1 MADSIFQRQNDSFLL
16 QCQITQRSEYSYAKR
31 IFMRQALYT
40 LVFTIVSIAAA
51 ILDIDWLTAT
61 SSLLAMA
68 LVLYNKDSEEQA
80 LIHKRRAA
88 SIQQYIDV
96 SLFAPTID
104 IDEAEWGFIPSTSD
118 LACAVS
124 KYKNCDTTP
133 MKDWYSDYSL
143 LPGEQQIFYCQK
155 ENIRWNHDLLKKFK
169 ELLIIFLSGVVVALA
184 TIFIVV
190 NPSLV
195 KFICVLSW
203 FAPIAD
209 FSCSIY
215 AEVQRSIVQHQN
227 IDQYSAEIEKKF
239 KSTGCRGLR
248 QMLIKFQ
255 YMIFDKRKTCFMIPD
270 WFYEWH
276 KERYQNK
283 EDCVAK
289 TIQQVNVKREI

>member
-1 MADSIFQRQNDSFLL
+1 MADSIFHRQNDSFLL
-16 QCQITQRSEYSYAKR
+16 QCQIAQRSEYSYAKR
-31 IFMRQALYT
+31 IFMRKTVLALA
-40 LVFTIVSIAAA
+40 FTIVSITAA
-51 ILDIDWLTAT
+51 IIDVDWFTAT
-61 SSLLAMA
+61 SSLLAIA
-68 LVLYNKDSEEQA
+68 LVLYNKYSEEQS
-80 LIHKRRAA
+80 LIHKRQAA

-104 IDEAEWGFIPSTSD
+104 SDEAEWGFIPSTSD
-118 LACAVS
+118 LVCAVS
-124 KYKNCDTTP
+124 KYKNCDMTP

-169 ELLIIFLSGVVVALA
+169 ELLIIFLLGVVVALA

-195 KFICVLSW
+195 KFICVLSC

-209 FSCSIY
+209 FSYSIY
-215 AEVQRSIVQHQN
+215 AEVQRSIVQLQN

-276 KERYQNK
+276 KERYQK
-283 EDCVAK
+283 EEDCVAK
-289 TIQQVNVKREI
+289 TIQQLNVKREI

>member
-1 MADSIFQRQNDSFLL
+1 MADSIFHRQNDSFLL
-16 QCQITQRSEYSYAKR
+16 QCQIAQRSEYSYAKR
-31 IFMRQALYT
+31 IFMRKTVLALA
-40 LVFTIVSIAAA
+40 FTIVSITAA
-51 ILDIDWLTAT
+51 IIDVDWFTAT
-61 SSLLAMA
+61 SSLLAIA
-68 LVLYNKDSEEQA
+68 LVLYNKYSEEQA
-80 LIHKRRAA
+80 LIHKRQAA

-104 IDEAEWGFIPSTSD
+104 SDEAEWGFIPSTSD
-118 LACAVS
+118 LVCAVS
-124 KYKNCDTTP
+124 KYKNCDMIP

-143 LPGEQQIFYCQK
+143 LPGKQQIFYCQK

-169 ELLIIFLSGVVVALA
+169 ELLIIFLLGVVVALA

-195 KFICVLSW
+195 KFICVLSC
-203 FAPIAD
+203 FASIAD
-209 FSCSIY
+209 FSYSIY
-215 AEVQRSIVQHQN
+215 AEVQRSIVQLQN

-276 KERYQNK
+276 KERYQDK

-289 TIQQVNVKREI
+289 TIQQLNVKREI